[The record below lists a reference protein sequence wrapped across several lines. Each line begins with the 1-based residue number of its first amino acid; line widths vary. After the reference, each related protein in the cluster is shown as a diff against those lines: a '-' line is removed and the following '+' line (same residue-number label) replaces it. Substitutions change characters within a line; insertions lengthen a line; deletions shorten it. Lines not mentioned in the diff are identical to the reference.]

1 MSWRPTLVEHE
12 MISEKKESR
21 GGAFVIDIDI
31 ELDQCCCTKN
41 SRYLFLDFLVINST
55 KNRKEGAI
63 IHLNS
68 TIILRHISDFGNRR
82 FKLSYNRTPSRQT
95 QPETSY
101 SKLLCKK
108 V

>member
-68 TIILRHISDFGNRR
+68 TIILRHISDFGNR
-82 FKLSYNRTPSRQT
+82 SRIQVELPPNDFEANPT
-95 QPETSY
+95 
-101 SKLLCKK
+101 
-108 V
+108 